1 VKNLRAILLSVVTV
15 ANASAAAVTQE
26 VGWPVIDFFEPSVSL
41 PSSVLDLRLIVL
53 RGTHN
58 MPFSESLTLF
68 KIRIDKNRLGPVG
81 YFGLFERGSAA
92 LHRRSRNEAQFSAV
106 AGARLQRIEPM
117 KAVLPLTFA
126 GLVGLGGVGAM
137 AQTAPG
143 DPAGNQTIPEKDLS
157 HPNELPNE
165 GRSLSDKL
173 NAGGAS

>member
-1 VKNLRAILLSVVTV
+1 
-15 ANASAAAVTQE
+15 
-26 VGWPVIDFFEPSVSL
+26 
-41 PSSVLDLRLIVL
+41 
-53 RGTHN
+53 
-58 MPFSESLTLF
+58 
-68 KIRIDKNRLGPVG
+68 
-81 YFGLFERGSAA
+81 
-92 LHRRSRNEAQFSAV
+92 
-106 AGARLQRIEPM
+106 M

-157 HPNELPNE
+157 HPDELPNE